1 MQRAV
6 ERHEADT
13 QEEEVNL
20 SVSQLTEISSHGE
33 LGSTHQQVQVN
44 QECK

>member
-6 ERHEADT
+6 ERHETDT

-33 LGSTHQQVQVN
+33 LGPTHQQVEVN